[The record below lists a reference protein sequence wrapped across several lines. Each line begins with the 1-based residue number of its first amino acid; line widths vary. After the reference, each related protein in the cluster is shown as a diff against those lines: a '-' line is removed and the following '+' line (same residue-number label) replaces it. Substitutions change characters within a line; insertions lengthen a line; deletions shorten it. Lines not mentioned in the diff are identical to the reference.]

1 MPSRPFVT
9 CSALA
14 LFAVGVVLLFD
25 PASLGVM
32 TPPATL
38 IVALYA
44 AAVIGLALA
53 TWTGRAGPIGGIYG
67 RALTMGNFGHAF
79 IGALSL
85 VRPVLAG
92 RGSGEGA
99 GLWWG
104 ALALYAVLAIGWGY
118 LLFWSSGLQRDPSR
132 DASLSP

>member
-1 MPSRPFVT
+1 MSSRPFVT

-25 PASLGVM
+25 PAILGAM
-32 TPPATL
+32 PPTATL

-44 AAVIGLALA
+44 AAVTGLALA

-85 VRPVLAG
+85 VRPVLAAHG
-92 RGSGEGA
+92 PVV
-99 GLWWG
+99 WWG
-104 ALALYAVLAIGWGY
+104 ALALYAALATGWGY
-118 LLFWSSGLQRDPSR
+118 LLFWSSGLPRVVSPDPS
-132 DASLSP
+132 LSR

>member
-1 MPSRPFVT
+1 MSSRPFVT

-25 PASLGVM
+25 PVSLGLM
-32 TPPATL
+32 PPAATM
-38 IVALYA
+38 IVTLYA

-85 VRPVLAG
+85 VRPVLAAHG
-92 RGSGEGA
+92 PGV
-99 GLWWG
+99 WWG
-104 ALALYAVLAIGWGY
+104 ALALYAALAIGWGY
-118 LLFWSSGLQRDPSR
+118 LLFWSSGLPRVARPDPS
-132 DASLSP
+132 LSR